1 MNAVKLDA
9 EARDVEHGSLLD
21 VVLQLSLLLETFVL
35 LSFPHFPLDAGLLP
49 TTPHSMDLNRFF
61 LTTEEDDVEAE
72 LQKLSLTMRINL
84 DPTHCS
90 YEVAH
95 VCVFS
100 ESVFIPFLCFGSIPL
115 PWFHSTAL

>member
-35 LSFPHFPLDAGLLP
+35 LSFPHFPLDTGQLP

-61 LTTEEDDVEAE
+61 Q
-72 LQKLSLTMRINL
+72 LQKRMTWKQSCRNF
-84 DPTHCS
+84 PS
-90 YEVAH
+90 R
-95 VCVFS
+95 
-100 ESVFIPFLCFGSIPL
+100 
-115 PWFHSTAL
+115 